1 MFLSSVL
8 LKYVFMFDAFKI
20 IEKTNVKIQIII
32 IMNTILTKTLL
43 IHSVFFINNTYKSM
57 W

>member
-1 MFLSSVL
+1 
-8 LKYVFMFDAFKI
+8 MFDAFKI

-32 IMNTILTKTLL
+32 IIIIINTTLAKTLL
-43 IHSVFFINNTYKSM
+43 INSVFLINNTYKSM

>member
-43 IHSVFFINNTYKSM
+43 INSVFFINNTYKSM

>member
-8 LKYVFMFDAFKI
+8 LKYFFMFDVFKI
-20 IEKTNVKIQIII
+20 IEKTNVKIEIII
-32 IMNTILTKTLL
+32 NTILAKTLL
-43 IHSVFFINNTYKSM
+43 INSVFFINNTYTSM

>member
-1 MFLSSVL
+1 
-8 LKYVFMFDAFKI
+8 MFDAFKI

-32 IMNTILTKTLL
+32 IIIINTTLAKTLL
-43 IHSVFFINNTYKSM
+43 INSVFLINNTYKSM